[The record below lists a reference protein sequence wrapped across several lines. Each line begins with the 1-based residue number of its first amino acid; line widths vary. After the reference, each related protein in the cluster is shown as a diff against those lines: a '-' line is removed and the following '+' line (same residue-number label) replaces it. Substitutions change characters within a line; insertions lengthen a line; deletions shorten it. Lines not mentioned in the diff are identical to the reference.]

1 MIARKTA
8 LKRPF
13 SFILSSY
20 GSHCIRL
27 APSSRFAQLPSW
39 MLEIMTPVREPSEAA
54 WMNVSA
60 LKAKPT
66 W

>member
-27 APSSRFAQLPSW
+27 APASRFAQLPLW
-39 MLEIMTPVREPSEAA
+39 MLEMMMPVWEPSEDA